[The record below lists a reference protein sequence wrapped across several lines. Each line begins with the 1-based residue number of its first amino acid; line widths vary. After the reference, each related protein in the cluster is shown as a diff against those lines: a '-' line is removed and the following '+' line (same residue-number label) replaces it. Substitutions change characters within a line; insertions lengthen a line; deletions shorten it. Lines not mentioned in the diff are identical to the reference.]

1 MSKDED
7 LQKYMILLEQYKEQ
21 ISQLEMQSQYLQA
34 AAMDYGKAKI
44 TLENLSKTEEG
55 SETLIP
61 IGGGAFIYATLKN
74 TSKVLIDIGS
84 ELVAEKNLED
94 AIKKIDVRI
103 EELQKNQ
110 DKVNA
115 MTEQFQAEAAD
126 ISAKAQKI
134 VNEQQK

>member
-44 TLENLSKTEEG
+44 TLENLSKTDDG
-55 SETLIP
+55 TETLIP
-61 IGGGAFIYATLKN
+61 IGGGAFVYASLEN

-84 ELVAEKNLED
+84 DLVAEKNFED
-94 AIKKIDVRI
+94 AIKKIDAKL

-110 DKVNA
+110 DKLNA
-115 MTEQFQAEAAD
+115 MMEQFQAEAID

-134 VNEQQK
+134 ANEQQK